1 MLFRIAQASDMPI
14 LLHMEQEL
22 IKAERPFDDDIKTS
36 PCRYYDFDYL
46 LSDAQSRVLV
56 IEDDGIVIGMG
67 YVQINTSKTAH
78 QHDRHGYMGGMYIA
92 PDQRGQGLIT
102 QLIEQLVDWSKGH
115 DVDAF
120 YLDVYNHNLSAIKA
134 YQKLGF
140 QPCLLAMKLH
150 C

>member
-67 YVQINTSKTAH
+67 YVQINTSKPAH

-102 QLIEQLVDWSKGH
+102 QLMEQLVDWSKEQG
-115 DVDAF
+115 VDAF
-120 YLDVYNHNLSAIKA
+120 YLDVYSQNLPAIKA

>member
-102 QLIEQLVDWSKGH
+102 QLMEQLVDWSKEQG
-115 DVDAF
+115 VDAF
-120 YLDVYNHNLSAIKA
+120 YLGVQPKSAG
-134 YQKLGF
+134 Y
-140 QPCLLAMKLH
+140 
-150 C
+150 